1 MNAYMKIK
9 LIALFILVLS
19 ATEKSFAQQ
28 PLTLD
33 QAIQTA
39 LKNNL
44 SLRVAEFDVQSQR
57 SLKGTAFDLPKTS
70 VTMMKGQYNSNEKAD
85 NNLSVTQ
92 TIPFTALGSQ
102 GRYNRSLLASSE
114 FQLSVTRN
122 ELIYQIRQV
131 YLELTY
137 AKARQKLL
145 LRQDSIYQGFLKA
158 AAARYKTGETKMLEQ
173 ATAETQANEVKNQL
187 RQNAAK
193 VSSLQSELRVLINTD
208 VMPDAADE
216 LRAFHS
222 GTADS
227 LLLNNNPSLQ
237 YMNQQIEVATSQKK
251 LEAARFAPDI
261 VVGAFSQTLIG
272 TANTETGVIATNND
286 RFTGFQVGL
295 AIPLWFGPHLSRVRA
310 AQFNKQAA
318 ESNYAYFRQTLES
331 QQQQA
336 INQHEAARNS
346 LAYYESSALVN
357 AELILTQSQV
367 AFRGGEITYTEYLM
381 ALRNA
386 VSVNENYLATLWDY
400 NKSIIYIEYLSGNQ

>member
-1 MNAYMKIK
+1 MNTYMKIK
-9 LIALFILVLS
+9 LIALFILVLG
-19 ATEKSFAQQ
+19 AGTNSFAQQ
-28 PLTLD
+28 SLTLD
-33 QAIQTA
+33 QTIQTA

-44 SLRVAEFDVQSQR
+44 SLRAAEFDVQSQR

-70 VTMMKGQYNSNEKAD
+70 VTLMKGQYNSNEKGD

-102 GRYNRSLLASSE
+102 GRYNRSLLASSKL
-114 FQLSVTRN
+114 QLSVTRN

-137 AKARQKLL
+137 TKARQKLL
-145 LRQDSIYQGFLKA
+145 LRQDSIYEGFLKA
-158 AAARYKTGETKMLEQ
+158 AGARYKSGETNMLEQ
-173 ATAETQANEVKNQL
+173 ATAETQLNEVKNQI
-187 RQNAAK
+187 RQNTAK
-193 VSSLQSELRVLINTD
+193 VSSLQSQLRALLNTD

-216 LRAFHS
+216 LSEFHS
-222 GTADS
+222 GAADS
-227 LLLNNNPSLQ
+227 LLLTNNPSLQ
-237 YMNQQIEVATSQKK
+237 YMNQQIEVAGSLKK

-272 TANTETGVIATNND
+272 TAHTETGVIATNSD

-336 INQHEAARNS
+336 LNQYEAARNS
-346 LAYYESSALVN
+346 LTYYKSSALVN

-367 AFRGGEITYTEYLM
+367 AFQGGEITYTEYLI
-381 ALRNA
+381 ALRSA
-386 VSVNENYLATLWDY
+386 VSVNENYLTTLWDY

>member
-1 MNAYMKIK
+1 MNTYMKIK
-9 LIALFILVLS
+9 LIALFILVLG
-19 ATEKSFAQQ
+19 AGTNSFAQQ
-28 PLTLD
+28 SLTLD
-33 QAIQTA
+33 QTIQTA

-44 SLRVAEFDVQSQR
+44 SLRAAEFDVQSQR

-70 VTMMKGQYNSNEKAD
+70 VTLMKGQYNSNEKGD

-102 GRYNRSLLASSE
+102 GRYNRSLLASSKL
-114 FQLSVTRN
+114 QLSVTRN

-137 AKARQKLL
+137 TKARQKLL
-145 LRQDSIYQGFLKA
+145 LRQDSIYEGFLKA
-158 AAARYKTGETKMLEQ
+158 AGARYKSGETNMLEQ
-173 ATAETQANEVKNQL
+173 ATAETQLNEVKNQI
-187 RQNAAK
+187 RQNTAK
-193 VSSLQSELRVLINTD
+193 VSSLQSQLRALLNTD

-216 LRAFHS
+216 LSEFHS
-222 GTADS
+222 GAADS
-227 LLLNNNPSLQ
+227 LLLTNNPSLQ
-237 YMNQQIEVATSQKK
+237 YMNQQIEVAGSLKK

-272 TANTETGVIATNND
+272 TAHTETGMIATNSD

-336 INQHEAARNS
+336 LNQFEAARNS
-346 LAYYESSALVN
+346 LTYYKSSALVN

-367 AFRGGEITYTEYLM
+367 AFQGGEITYTEYLI
-381 ALRNA
+381 ALRSA
-386 VSVNENYLATLWDY
+386 VSVNENYLTTLWDY

>member
-1 MNAYMKIK
+1 MNTYMKIK
-9 LIALFILVLS
+9 LIALFILVLG
-19 ATEKSFAQQ
+19 AGINSFAQQ
-28 PLTLD
+28 SLTLD
-33 QAIQTA
+33 QTIQTA

-44 SLRVAEFDVQSQR
+44 SLRAAEFDVQSQR

-70 VTMMKGQYNSNEKAD
+70 VTLMKGQYNSNEKGD

-102 GRYNRSLLASSE
+102 GRYNRSLLASSKL
-114 FQLSVTRN
+114 QLSVTRN

-137 AKARQKLL
+137 TKARQKLL
-145 LRQDSIYQGFLKA
+145 LRQDSIYEGFLKA
-158 AAARYKTGETKMLEQ
+158 AGARYKSGETNMLEQ
-173 ATAETQANEVKNQL
+173 ATAETQLNEVKNQI
-187 RQNAAK
+187 RQNTAK
-193 VSSLQSELRVLINTD
+193 VSSLQSQLRALLNTD

-216 LRAFHS
+216 LSEFHS
-222 GTADS
+222 GAADS
-227 LLLNNNPSLQ
+227 LLLTNNPSLQ
-237 YMNQQIEVATSQKK
+237 YMNQQIEVAGSLKK

-272 TANTETGVIATNND
+272 TAHTETGVIATNSD

-336 INQHEAARNS
+336 LNQYEAARNS
-346 LAYYESSALVN
+346 LTYYKSSALVN
-357 AELILTQSQV
+357 AELILTQSQI
-367 AFRGGEITYTEYLM
+367 AFQGGEITYTEYLI
-381 ALRNA
+381 ALRSA
-386 VSVNENYLATLWDY
+386 VSVNENYLTTLWDY